1 MRNLVTILFLSV
13 LSTAMPQTK
22 YRLYLKDKQGAV
34 IDENFVSERAM
45 RRRNLQMVITD
56 SLDYPVSPVYRKVL
70 VDMGYNIVTTSRWMN
85 TIVVASS
92 DDHQELLSG
101 LPFVVRAQKVWRNRS
116 TVFNYPDNNFHEETD
131 TIVTNEILQQVSL
144 HNGDKL
150 HDMGYRGDGVIV
162 AVIDAGF
169 QNADKISFINKN
181 VIGARDFVYETNNP
195 YNRDRHGTNVLS
207 VISCDNDSVM
217 RGSAPDASFWL
228 LRSENSDTEFQV
240 EEDYWIAA
248 AEFADSIGADI
259 INSSLAYNVFEDFES
274 YDHSCID
281 GQTAFI
287 TQGANIAVKKGLF
300 VINSAG
306 NEGNNE
312 WYRLCFPADAPQVL
326 SVGSINRD
334 KEVSDFSSRG
344 FVTPEMVKPDVAAIG
359 SDTYVIKPTGE
370 VGKSSGTSFSA
381 PVITGLVACIKQA
394 FPQIHNKTIM
404 DVVRESCSSFDMP
417 SEDVGYGIP
426 DFYAIYNK
434 LNGLMS
440 NETIREN
447 PVVYPVDIEN
457 NIYRVSSG
465 EDSVIDIFNTS
476 GVKVQTLMPDDS
488 GCFRVSGINKG
499 IMCLLIRGNQTSFSS
514 KIFIR

>member
-1 MRNLVTILFLSV
+1 MKKLVPILLLSV
-13 LSTAMPQTK
+13 IAEAMPQTK
-22 YRLYLKDKQGAV
+22 YRLYLKDKQEAV

-45 RRRNLQMVITD
+45 RRRNLQIVITD
-56 SLDYPVSPVYRKVL
+56 ALDYPVSPVYRKVL

-228 LRSENSDTEFQV
+228 LRSE
-240 EEDYWIAA
+240 
-248 AEFADSIGADI
+248 IGRAH
-259 INSSLAYNVFEDFES
+259 V
-274 YDHSCID
+274 
-281 GQTAFI
+281 
-287 TQGANIAVKKGLF
+287 
-300 VINSAG
+300 
-306 NEGNNE
+306 
-312 WYRLCFPADAPQVL
+312 
-326 SVGSINRD
+326 
-334 KEVSDFSSRG
+334 
-344 FVTPEMVKPDVAAIG
+344 
-359 SDTYVIKPTGE
+359 
-370 VGKSSGTSFSA
+370 
-381 PVITGLVACIKQA
+381 
-394 FPQIHNKTIM
+394 
-404 DVVRESCSSFDMP
+404 
-417 SEDVGYGIP
+417 
-426 DFYAIYNK
+426 
-434 LNGLMS
+434 
-440 NETIREN
+440 
-447 PVVYPVDIEN
+447 
-457 NIYRVSSG
+457 
-465 EDSVIDIFNTS
+465 
-476 GVKVQTLMPDDS
+476 
-488 GCFRVSGINKG
+488 
-499 IMCLLIRGNQTSFSS
+499 
-514 KIFIR
+514 